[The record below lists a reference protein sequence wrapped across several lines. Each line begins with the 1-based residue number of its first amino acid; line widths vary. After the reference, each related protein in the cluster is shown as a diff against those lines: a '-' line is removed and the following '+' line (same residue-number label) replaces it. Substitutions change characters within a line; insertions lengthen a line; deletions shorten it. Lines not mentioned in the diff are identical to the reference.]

1 MDLENIMLSE
11 ISKIEK
17 DKYFITYMWNLKIME
32 HRDRLTDIENKVVT
46 KGQREVG
53 RDKLAV
59 WD

>member
-1 MDLENIMLSE
+1 MLSE

-32 HRDRLTDIENKVVT
+32 NRDRLTDIENKVVT

>member
-32 HRDRLTDIENKVVT
+32 NRDRLTDIENKVVT